1 MITMSH
7 VSRLSVFAVACVLQV
22 NAVRADDDIT
32 LQRAKNF
39 SLYASRN
46 CKRVDVP
53 QVDLM
58 LDCQFQGKRA
68 SFYLKEFPKASMPST
83 NLGEIDINAECE
95 RLLRLMLKGVGE
107 DIGER
112 IRLFGGRGTFGPTI
126 YNYYGFSYP
135 SVEDGKNHPLDAAEK
150 RVLFRAHSDVV
161 FGTGMLV
168 VVSDFDRANIRHNF
182 GVPDEAI
189 TIFASLDLVQRRLL
203 LP

>member
-1 MITMSH
+1 MSK
-7 VSRLSVFAVACVLQV
+7 VCRLSMLAVAYALQV
-22 NAVRADDDIT
+22 GAVYADDDIT
-32 LQRAKNF
+32 LHRAKHF
-39 SLYASRN
+39 SLYASGN
-46 CKRVDVP
+46 CKRVDAP

-58 LDCQFQGKRA
+58 LDCQFHGKRA
-68 SFYLKEFPKASMPST
+68 SFYLKEFPLTSMPST
-83 NLGEIDINAECE
+83 NLGDIDMNAECE
-95 RLLRLMLKGVGE
+95 RLLRLMLKGVDR

-135 SVEDGKNHPLDAAEK
+135 SVEDGKNHPIDAVEK
-150 RVLFRAHSDVV
+150 RVFFRTQSDVV

-182 GVPDEAI
+182 GVPDEEM